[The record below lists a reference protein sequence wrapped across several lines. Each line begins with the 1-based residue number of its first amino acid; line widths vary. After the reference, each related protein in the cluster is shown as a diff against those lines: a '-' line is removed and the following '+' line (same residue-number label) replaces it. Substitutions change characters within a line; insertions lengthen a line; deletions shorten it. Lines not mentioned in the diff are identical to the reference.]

1 MTDETPIEDH
11 YTAPFQTA
19 ICDKPVMFQEFTQ
32 ILQNHYCGTSENN
45 DFHAALLVKSIMLK
59 DAILL
64 ITKTTIK
71 LRVYGHIMCIAACK
85 VDNVHLI
92 VRGQTL
98 A

>member
-1 MTDETPIEDH
+1 
-11 YTAPFQTA
+11 
-19 ICDKPVMFQEFTQ
+19 MFQEFTQ

-45 DFHAALLVKSIMLK
+45 DFHSALLVKSIMLK

-64 ITKTTIK
+64 ITKNTIK

-98 A
+98 AEFENCP